1 MTHSSEGSLHFQPL
15 CRKTGLFYMEYK
27 GHTDEYLQL
36 AEITPDNCYL
46 LKENTSNGQSLLWM
60 TADDNQLNIDGKD
73 YTFQQNE
80 VVCLTQFHRVRV
92 KKVSSMR
99 MVRFNRPF
107 FCVIDQDSEVGCK
120 GVLFFGASQLPVFHI
135 PLEELEKFD
144 ILWRMFSIEM
154 QSKDSLQIE
163 MLQMMLKRLL
173 ILSTRL
179 YKAQKMAGLADKN
192 GYADIVREFNFLVEQ
207 HFKTKHTVAE
217 YADLLH
223 KSPKTISNLF
233 TRLGTK
239 TPLQLIQ
246 ERKMLEARRML
257 RYTDLPVKEI
267 AYELGYE
274 DLQTFS
280 RFFKVQE
287 GVSPSE
293 FREGKLN

>member
-1 MTHSSEGSLHFQPL
+1 
-15 CRKTGLFYMEYK
+15 MEYK
-27 GHTDEYLQL
+27 GHTDEYLLL
-36 AEITPDNCYL
+36 AEITPNNCHL
-46 LKENTSNGQSLLWM
+46 LKEDTPNGQSLLWM
-60 TADDNQLNIDGKD
+60 MADGSQLNIDGRD

-80 VVCLTQFHRVRV
+80 VVCLTEFHRVRV
-92 KKVSSMR
+92 KKVSSLR

-107 FCVIDQDSEVGCK
+107 FCVIDHDSEVGCK
-120 GVLFFGASQLPVFHI
+120 GVLFFGASQLPVFQV
-135 PLEELEKFD
+135 PAEELEKFD

-163 MLQMMLKRLL
+163 VLQMMLKRLL
-173 ILSTRL
+173 ILCTRL
-179 YKAQKMAGLADKN
+179 YKAQKMAGLAAEN
-192 GYADIVREFNFLVEQ
+192 GHADIVREFNFLVEQ

-233 TRLGTK
+233 SRLGTK

-280 RFFKVQE
+280 RFFKAQE

-293 FREGKLN
+293 FREENLN

>member
-1 MTHSSEGSLHFQPL
+1 
-15 CRKTGLFYMEYK
+15 MEYK
-27 GHTDEYLQL
+27 GHTDEYLLL
-36 AEITPDNCYL
+36 AEITPNNCHL
-46 LKENTSNGQSLLWM
+46 LKEDTPNGQSLLWM
-60 TADDNQLNIDGKD
+60 MADGSQLNIDGRD

-80 VVCLTQFHRVRV
+80 VVCLTEFHRVRV
-92 KKVSSMR
+92 KKVSSLR

-107 FCVIDQDSEVGCK
+107 FCVIDHDSEVGCK
-120 GVLFFGASQLPVFHI
+120 GVLFFGASQLPVFQV
-135 PLEELEKFD
+135 PAEELEKFD

-173 ILSTRL
+173 ILCTRL
-179 YKAQKMAGLADKN
+179 YKAQKMAGLAAEN
-192 GYADIVREFNFLVEQ
+192 GHADIVREFNFLVEQ

-280 RFFKVQE
+280 RFFKAQE

-293 FREGKLN
+293 FRGENLN

>member
-1 MTHSSEGSLHFQPL
+1 
-15 CRKTGLFYMEYK
+15 MEYK
-27 GHTDEYLQL
+27 GHTDEYLLL
-36 AEITPDNCYL
+36 AEITPNNCHL
-46 LKENTSNGQSLLWM
+46 LKENTPNGQSLLWM
-60 TADDNQLNIDGKD
+60 MADGNQLNIDGKD
-73 YTFQQNE
+73 YMFQQNE

-92 KKVSSMR
+92 KNVSSMR

-107 FCVIDQDSEVGCK
+107 FCVIDHDSEVGCK
-120 GVLFFGASQLPVFHI
+120 GVLFFGASQLPVFQV

-163 MLQMMLKRLL
+163 MLQMML
-173 ILSTRL
+173 ILC
-179 YKAQKMAGLADKN
+179 
-192 GYADIVREFNFLVEQ
+192 
-207 HFKTKHTVAE
+207 
-217 YADLLH
+217 
-223 KSPKTISNLF
+223 

-280 RFFKVQE
+280 RFFKAQE

-293 FREGKLN
+293 FREENLN

>member
-1 MTHSSEGSLHFQPL
+1 
-15 CRKTGLFYMEYK
+15 MEYI
-27 GHTDEYLQL
+27 GHTDEYLLL
-36 AEITPDNCYL
+36 AEITPDNCHL
-46 LKENTSNGQSLLWM
+46 LKENTPGGQSLLWM

-73 YTFQQNE
+73 YTFRQNE

-92 KKVSSMR
+92 KKALSIR

-107 FCVIDQDSEVGCK
+107 FCVIDQDSQVGCK
-120 GVLFFGASQLPVFHI
+120 GVLFFGASQLPVFQI
-135 PLEELEKFD
+135 PAEELEKFD

-154 QSKDSLQIE
+154 QSKDSFQIE

-179 YKAQKMAGLADKN
+179 YKAQKMTGLAHEND
-192 GYADIVREFNFLVEQ
+192 YVDIVREFNFLVEQ

-233 TRLGTK
+233 SRLGTK

>member
-1 MTHSSEGSLHFQPL
+1 
-15 CRKTGLFYMEYK
+15 MEYK
-27 GHTDEYLQL
+27 GHTDEYLLL

-46 LKENTSNGQSLLWM
+46 LKENASNGQSLLWM
-60 TADDNQLNIDGKD
+60 TANDNQLNIDGRD
-73 YTFQQNE
+73 YTFQQND
-80 VVCLTQFHRVRV
+80 VVCLTQFHRVRL

-107 FCVIDQDSEVGCK
+107 FCVIDHDSEVGCK
-120 GVLFFGASQLPVFHI
+120 GVLFFGASQLPVFQI

-154 QSKDSLQIE
+154 RSKDSLQIE

-173 ILSTRL
+173 ILCTRL
-179 YKAQKMAGLADKN
+179 YKAQKMAGLAAEN
-192 GYADIVREFNFLVEQ
+192 GHADIVREFNFLVEQ

-217 YADLLH
+217 YADLLF

-246 ERKMLEARRML
+246 ERKILEARRML

-293 FREGKLN
+293 FRKKD

>member
-1 MTHSSEGSLHFQPL
+1 
-15 CRKTGLFYMEYK
+15 MEYK
-27 GHTDEYLQL
+27 GHTDEYLLL
-36 AEITPDNCYL
+36 AEITPNNCHL
-46 LKENTSNGQSLLWM
+46 LKEDTPNGQSLLWM
-60 TADDNQLNIDGKD
+60 MADGSQLNIDGRD

-80 VVCLTQFHRVRV
+80 VVCLTEFHRVRV
-92 KKVSSMR
+92 KKVSSLR

-107 FCVIDQDSEVGCK
+107 FCVIDHDSEVGCK
-120 GVLFFGASQLPVFHI
+120 GVLFFGASQLPVFQV

-173 ILSTRL
+173 ILCTRL
-179 YKAQKMAGLADKN
+179 YKAQKMAGLAAEN
-192 GYADIVREFNFLVEQ
+192 GHADIVREFNFLVEQ

-280 RFFKVQE
+280 RFFKAQE

-293 FREGKLN
+293 FRGENLN

>member
-1 MTHSSEGSLHFQPL
+1 
-15 CRKTGLFYMEYK
+15 MEYK
-27 GHTDEYLQL
+27 GHTDEYLL
-36 AEITPDNCYL
+36 LTEVTHNNCYL
-46 LKENTSNGQSLLWM
+46 LKENASNGQSLLWM
-60 TADDNQLNIDGKD
+60 TADDNQLNIDGRD
-73 YTFQQNE
+73 YTFNQND
-80 VVCLTQFHRVRV
+80 VVCLTQYHRVGV
-92 KKVSSMR
+92 IKVSGIR

-107 FCVIDQDSEVGCK
+107 FCVIDHDSEVGCK
-120 GVLFFGASQLPVFHI
+120 GVLFFGASQLPVFQI
-135 PLEELEKFD
+135 PAEELEKFD

-154 QSKDSLQIE
+154 QSQDSLQIE

-179 YKAQKMAGLADKN
+179 YKAQNMAGLASEN
-192 GYADIVREFNFLVEQ
+192 GQADLVREFNFLVEQ

-217 YADLLH
+217 YADLLF

-233 TRLGTK
+233 TRLGKK

-267 AYELGYE
+267 AYALGYE

-287 GVSPSE
+287 RVSPSE
-293 FREGKLN
+293 FRSQVTTE

>member
-1 MTHSSEGSLHFQPL
+1 
-15 CRKTGLFYMEYK
+15 MEYL
-27 GHTDEYLQL
+27 GHTDEYLLL
-36 AEITPDNCYL
+36 AEIAPNNGHL
-46 LKENTSNGQSLLWM
+46 LNEAAPNALSLLWM
-60 TADDNQLNIDGKD
+60 TADDNQLNIDGRD
-73 YTFQQNE
+73 YTFRQND
-80 VVCLTQFHRVRV
+80 VVCLTQFHRVSA

-107 FCVIDQDSEVGCK
+107 FCVVDQDSEVGCK
-120 GVLFFGASQLPVFHI
+120 GILFFGASQLPVFQI
-135 PLEELEKFD
+135 PADELEKFD

-154 QSKDSLQIE
+154 QSRDSLQIE

-179 YKAQKMAGLADKN
+179 YKAQKLTGVADEN
-192 GYADIVREFNFLVEQ
+192 GNVDIVREFSFLVEQ

-217 YADLLH
+217 YADMLH

-233 TRLGTK
+233 ARLGAK
-239 TPLQLIQ
+239 TPLQLIH

-280 RFFKVQE
+280 RFFKMQE
-287 GVSPSE
+287 GASPSE
-293 FREGKLN
+293 FRGQVRVA

>member
-1 MTHSSEGSLHFQPL
+1 
-15 CRKTGLFYMEYK
+15 MEYK
-27 GHTDEYLQL
+27 GHTDEYLLL
-36 AEITPDNCYL
+36 AEITPNNCHL
-46 LKENTSNGQSLLWM
+46 LKEDTPNGQSLLWM
-60 TADDNQLNIDGKD
+60 MADGSQLNIDGRD

-80 VVCLTQFHRVRV
+80 VVCLTEFHRVRV
-92 KKVSSMR
+92 KKVSSLR

-107 FCVIDQDSEVGCK
+107 FCVIDHDSEVGCK
-120 GVLFFGASQLPVFHI
+120 GVLFFGASQLPVFQV

-173 ILSTRL
+173 ILCTRL
-179 YKAQKMAGLADKN
+179 YKAQKMAGLAAEN
-192 GYADIVREFNFLVEQ
+192 GHADIVREFNFLVEQ

-233 TRLGTK
+233 SRLGTK

-280 RFFKVQE
+280 RFFKAQE

-293 FREGKLN
+293 FREENLN

>member
-1 MTHSSEGSLHFQPL
+1 
-15 CRKTGLFYMEYK
+15 MEYK
-27 GHTDEYLQL
+27 GHTDEYLL
-36 AEITPDNCYL
+36 LTEITSNNCHL
-46 LKENTSNGQSLLWM
+46 LKENTPNGQSLLWM
-60 TADDNQLNIDGKD
+60 MADGSQLNIDGKD
-73 YTFQQNE
+73 CTFQQNE

-107 FCVIDQDSEVGCK
+107 FCVIDHDSEVGCK
-120 GVLFFGASQLPVFHI
+120 GVLFFGASQLPVFQI

-173 ILSTRL
+173 ILCTRL
-179 YKAQKMAGLADKN
+179 YKAQKMAGLAEEN
-192 GYADIVREFNFLVEQ
+192 GHADIVREFNFLVEQ

-280 RFFKVQE
+280 RFFKAQE

-293 FREGKLN
+293 FREEKLN

>member
-1 MTHSSEGSLHFQPL
+1 MSLWEQFRDFLSIQ
-15 CRKTGLFYMEYK
+15 MEYK
-27 GHTDEYLQL
+27 GHTDEYLLL
-36 AEITPDNCYL
+36 ADITPDNCHL
-46 LKENTSNGQSLLWM
+46 LKKVASQEQSLLWM
-60 TADDNQLNIDGKD
+60 TASGNQLNIDGRD
-73 YTFQQNE
+73 YTFEAHE
-80 VVCLTQFHRVRV
+80 VVCLTQFHRLNP
-92 KKVSSMR
+92 KHVSSLR

-107 FCVIDQDSEVGCK
+107 FCVIDRDSEVGCK
-120 GVLFFGASQLPVFHI
+120 GILFFGASQLPVFRI
-135 PLEELEKFD
+135 PDDELEKFD
-144 ILWRMFSIEM
+144 ILWRMFCIEM
-154 QSKDSLQIE
+154 QSRDSLQIE

-179 YKAQKMAGLADKN
+179 YKAQTMAGAAESIQMDL
-192 GYADIVREFNFLVEQ
+192 VREYNFLVEQ

-217 YADLLH
+217 YADMLH

-233 TRLGTK
+233 SRLGAK

-246 ERKMLEARRML
+246 ERKMLEARRLL

-280 RFFKVQE
+280 RFFKAQE

-293 FREGKLN
+293 FRGPALQ

>member
-1 MTHSSEGSLHFQPL
+1 
-15 CRKTGLFYMEYK
+15 MEYK

>member
-1 MTHSSEGSLHFQPL
+1 
-15 CRKTGLFYMEYK
+15 MEYI
-27 GHTDEYLQL
+27 GHTDEYLLL
-36 AEITPDNCYL
+36 AEITPNNCHL

-60 TADDNQLNIDGKD
+60 TADGNQLNIDGKD
-73 YTFQQNE
+73 YTFRQNE
-80 VVCLTQFHRVRV
+80 VVCLTQFHKMRI

-107 FCVIDQDSEVGCK
+107 FCVIDHDSQVGCK
-120 GVLFFGASQLPVFHI
+120 GVLFFGASQLPVFQI
-135 PLEELEKFD
+135 PVEELEKFD

-257 RYTDLPVKEI
+257 RYTELPVKEI

>member
-1 MTHSSEGSLHFQPL
+1 
-15 CRKTGLFYMEYK
+15 MEYK
-27 GHTDEYLQL
+27 GHTDEYLLL
-36 AEITPDNCYL
+36 AEITPNNCHL
-46 LKENTSNGQSLLWM
+46 LKEDTPNGQSLLWM
-60 TADDNQLNIDGKD
+60 MADGSQLNIDGRD

-80 VVCLTQFHRVRV
+80 VVCLTEFHRVRV
-92 KKVSSMR
+92 KKVSSLR

-107 FCVIDQDSEVGCK
+107 FCVIDHDSEVGCK
-120 GVLFFGASQLPVFHI
+120 GVLFFGASQLPVFQV

-173 ILSTRL
+173 ILCTRL
-179 YKAQKMAGLADKN
+179 YKAQKMAGLAAEN
-192 GYADIVREFNFLVEQ
+192 GHADIVREFNFLVEQ

-233 TRLGTK
+233 SRLGTK

-280 RFFKVQE
+280 RFFKAQE

-293 FREGKLN
+293 FRGENLN

>member
-1 MTHSSEGSLHFQPL
+1 
-15 CRKTGLFYMEYK
+15 MEYK
-27 GHTDEYLQL
+27 GHTDEYLLL
-36 AEITPDNCYL
+36 AEITLDNCYL
-46 LKENTSNGQSLLWM
+46 LKENASNGQSLLWM
-60 TADDNQLNIDGKD
+60 TANDNQLNIDGRD
-73 YTFQQNE
+73 YTFQQND
-80 VVCLTQFHRVRV
+80 VVCLTQFHRVRL

-107 FCVIDQDSEVGCK
+107 FCVIDHDSEVGCK
-120 GVLFFGASQLPVFHI
+120 GVLFFGASQLPVFQI

-154 QSKDSLQIE
+154 RSKDSLQIE

-173 ILSTRL
+173 ILCTRL
-179 YKAQKMAGLADKN
+179 YKAQKMAGLAAEN
-192 GYADIVREFNFLVEQ
+192 GHADIVREFNFLVEQ

-217 YADLLH
+217 YADLLF

-246 ERKMLEARRML
+246 ERKILEARRML

-293 FREGKLN
+293 FRKKD

>member
-1 MTHSSEGSLHFQPL
+1 
-15 CRKTGLFYMEYK
+15 MEYK
-27 GHTDEYLQL
+27 GHTDEYLLL
-36 AEITPDNCYL
+36 AEITPDNCHL
-46 LKENTSNGQSLLWM
+46 LKGAAPNEQSLLWM
-60 TADDNQLNIDGKD
+60 TAGGNQLNIDGRD
-73 YTFQQNE
+73 YDFQENE
-80 VVCLTQFHRVRV
+80 VACLTQFHRLSV

-107 FCVIDQDSEVGCK
+107 FCVVDRDSEVGCK
-120 GVLFFGASQLPVFHI
+120 GILFFGASQLPVFRI
-135 PLEELEKFD
+135 PDDELEKFD

-154 QSKDSLQIE
+154 QSRDSLQIE

-179 YKAQKMAGLADKN
+179 YKAQKMAGTVAESTQTDL
-192 GYADIVREFNFLVEQ
+192 IREYNFLVEQ

-217 YADLLH
+217 YANMLH

-233 TRLGTK
+233 SRLGAK

-246 ERKMLEARRML
+246 ERKMLEARRQL
-257 RYTDLPVKEI
+257 RYTDLPIKEI
-267 AYELGYE
+267 AYALGYE

-287 GVSPSE
+287 GMSPSE
-293 FREGKLN
+293 FREEILR

>member
-1 MTHSSEGSLHFQPL
+1 
-15 CRKTGLFYMEYK
+15 MEYK
-27 GHTDEYLQL
+27 GHTDEYLLL
-36 AEITPDNCYL
+36 AEITPNNCHL
-46 LKENTSNGQSLLWM
+46 LKEDTPNGQSLLWM
-60 TADDNQLNIDGKD
+60 MADGSQLNIDGRD

-80 VVCLTQFHRVRV
+80 VVCLTEFHRVRV
-92 KKVSSMR
+92 KKVSSLR

-107 FCVIDQDSEVGCK
+107 FCVIDHDSEVGCK
-120 GVLFFGASQLPVFHI
+120 GVLFFGASQLPVFQV
-135 PLEELEKFD
+135 PAEELEKFD

-173 ILSTRL
+173 ILCTRL
-179 YKAQKMAGLADKN
+179 YKAQKMAGLAAEN
-192 GYADIVREFNFLVEQ
+192 GHADIVREFNFLVEQ

-233 TRLGTK
+233 SRLGTK

-280 RFFKVQE
+280 RFFKAQE

-293 FREGKLN
+293 FREENLN

>member
-1 MTHSSEGSLHFQPL
+1 
-15 CRKTGLFYMEYK
+15 MEYK

-92 KKVSSMR
+92 RKVSRMR

-107 FCVIDQDSEVGCK
+107 FCVIDHDSEVGCK

-179 YKAQKMAGLADKN
+179 YKAQKMAGLAAEN
-192 GYADIVREFNFLVEQ
+192 GHADIVREFNFLVEQ

-257 RYTDLPVKEI
+257 RYTELPVKEI

>member
-1 MTHSSEGSLHFQPL
+1 
-15 CRKTGLFYMEYK
+15 MEYK
-27 GHTDEYLQL
+27 GHTDEYLLL
-36 AEITPDNCYL
+36 AEITPNNCHL
-46 LKENTSNGQSLLWM
+46 LKEDTPNGQSLLWM
-60 TADDNQLNIDGKD
+60 MADGSQLNIDGRD

-80 VVCLTQFHRVRV
+80 VVCLTEFHRVRV
-92 KKVSSMR
+92 KKVSSLR

-107 FCVIDQDSEVGCK
+107 FCVIDHDSEVGCK
-120 GVLFFGASQLPVFHI
+120 GVLFFGASQLPVFQV

-173 ILSTRL
+173 ILCTRL
-179 YKAQKMAGLADKN
+179 YKAQKMAGLAAEN
-192 GYADIVREFNFLVEQ
+192 GHADIVREFNFLVEQ

-280 RFFKVQE
+280 RFFKAQE

-293 FREGKLN
+293 FREENLN

>member
-1 MTHSSEGSLHFQPL
+1 
-15 CRKTGLFYMEYK
+15 MEYI
-27 GHTDEYLQL
+27 GHTDEYLLL
-36 AEITPDNCYL
+36 AEITPDNCHL
-46 LKENTSNGQSLLWM
+46 LKENAPNGQSLLWM

-73 YTFQQNE
+73 YTFRQNE
-80 VVCLTQFHRVRV
+80 VVCLTQFHRVRI

-107 FCVIDQDSEVGCK
+107 FCVIDQDSVVGCK
-120 GVLFFGASQLPVFHI
+120 GVLFFGASQLPVFQI
-135 PLEELEKFD
+135 PVEELEKFD

-257 RYTDLPVKEI
+257 RYTEMPVKEI